1 MPKGKV
7 TGAYDFYTAF
17 YSRIL
22 SCLCILLLVYK
33 DFGYEVVA
41 QFTSTP
47 GSNALILFLP
57 TKIFFVCGVVALK
70 ILRSFSIDDADGSEN
85 VTFKMNL
92 FFFNLCR
99 VNSNLLKIASV
110 DEFPWS

>member
-1 MPKGKV
+1 MHTIFTLLSIPEFCHV
-7 TGAYDFYTAF
+7 CV
-17 YSRIL
+17 YSRW
-22 SCLCILLLVYK
+22 CIKASVMKL
-33 DFGYEVVA
+33 FA

-57 TKIFFVCGVVALK
+57 TKISFVCGVVALK

-85 VTFKMNL
+85 VTFKMNSC
-92 FFFNLCR
+92 FFNLCR